1 MKAVSC
7 VFRLK
12 DVLFCTYTDS
22 NLWIYNIQAPD
33 VHLCY
38 FNFIL
43 AVYKLIV
50 ALSMLT
56 SSHCCRPDL
65 HKPVVNTHSHMCP
78 KAAENTH
85 KHTSTHTLNELGIAP
100 NRLSEE
106 PFDIQLRF
114 ENKPVSF
121 HTSVCCC

>member
-1 MKAVSC
+1 M
-7 VFRLK
+7 
-12 DVLFCTYTDS
+12 
-22 NLWIYNIQAPD
+22 
-33 VHLCY
+33 
-38 FNFIL
+38 
-43 AVYKLIV
+43 IV

-56 SSHCCRPDL
+56 SSHCCRPHL

-78 KAAENTH
+78 KAAEEAH
-85 KHTSTHTLNELGIAP
+85 THTLNELWIAA